1 MSEFAHPLP
10 YASWETRGWWEGAGR
25 GELVLQR
32 CTSCGLVQHKP
43 RAICVKCLTPTIEHF
58 VASGTGTV
66 HTFTVTH
73 QNMAPPFNAQL
84 PYVLAYV
91 ELDEGP
97 RVLTNIVGADAGR
110 RAHRPG
116 GRRRLLIH
124 PPRRRRGDRRAAL
137 PPRMIPRA
145 ASPTTGSLR

>member
-1 MSEFAHPLP
+1 MTHPAP

-32 CTSCGLVQHKP
+32 CVTCGIVQHKP
-43 RAICVKCLTPTIEHF
+43 RAVCAKCLTDTVEHF
-58 VASGTGTV
+58 VATGHGTI

-73 QNMAPPFNAQL
+73 QNVVAPFSSHL

-97 RVLTNIVGADAGR
+97 RVLTNIVGCDPAEVRIGPPVVADYATTDR
-110 RAHRPG
+110 DDAEAFAVPRFRP
-116 GRRRLLIH
+116 
-124 PPRRRRGDRRAAL
+124 A
-137 PPRMIPRA
+137 
-145 ASPTTGSLR
+145 